1 MNTKELINSLNRMK
15 VQTGSLACLGC
26 GHEHNCSV
34 HGCAIIR
41 EAAELLNMYMLALML
56 VSEERDAAIK
66 QLRSIAR
73 GIDQNWKWK

>member
-26 GHEHNCSV
+26 GHENNCGV

-73 GIDQNWKWK
+73 SIDQNWKRK